1 MSELTNSKVEQ
12 SCLNCDY
19 TIDENFCSHCGQK
32 RFKRID
38 KKYVTDEIQYLL
50 IHTNKGFLYTIKKL
64 VKNPGKT
71 AREFIDGNRVNHYK
85 PLLLTF
91 ILSGISAFISFKI
104 VGMDKIM
111 REVLTGNH
119 LNSPFMNDYMTIS
132 TSYNSII
139 MLALIPLFA
148 FTSWIAFHKWKNN
161 YYEHIVMNAYIL
173 STYLITIIVF
183 LYPILY
189 FSKNNPIIFTN
200 IATYSIFIVPI
211 ILIWFFKGYYV
222 EKSVKQVVGG
232 TLAALGLVAVAMF
245 VLITLIIIVVIL
257 YSLTKG
263 PEGLEYI
270 KPGGAT

>member
-12 SCLNCDY
+12 PCLNCDY
-19 TIDENFCSHCGQK
+19 TIDENFCRHCGQK

-104 VGMDKIM
+104 IGLASIM
-111 REVLTGNH
+111 KEFYTGQH
-119 LNSPFMNDYMTIS
+119 LNSPFMNDYLAIS
-132 TSYNSII
+132 TGYNSFI
-139 MLALIPLFA
+139 MLGLIPIFA
-148 FTSWIAFHKWKNN
+148 LTTWIAFHKWRAN

-173 STYLITIIVF
+173 STYTLVSILFV
-183 LYPILY
+183 YPILFLLRHNLSY
-189 FSKNNPIIFTN
+189 F
-200 IATYSIFIVPI
+200 ATIVSFASLIVPF
-211 ILIWFFKGYYV
+211 ILIWFFKGYYP
-222 EKSVKQVVGG
+222 EKPLKQVVWRV
-232 TLAALGLVAVAMF
+232 LATLGLTLVAFGILMVTLMIGIF
-245 VLITLIIIVVIL
+245 IYLITQ
-257 YSLTKG
+257 G
-263 PEGLEYI
+263 PEALEYI
-270 KPGGAT
+270 KPGGAA